1 MASSLSINQLGKKV
15 GNSNLL
21 ANLSFGAEKGEIL
34 FILGKSNSGKSTL
47 FKILMG
53 LSDKDKGKIFINGM
67 NYDQRQKDILSII
80 GYMPKE
86 DIFDSN
92 LNVFENLFLY
102 ARLQGLS
109 TDEAKNNILKW
120 SEKLDFKNHINSN
133 IGNLSSSIIKK
144 ISFARALVNEPEF
157 LLLDNPTVGMDAHD
171 TNIFFSIINRI
182 KIDKT
187 ILFASDNFDEAENYS
202 DRIIII
208 HNGEVS
214 VNGSMK
220 SILDSMKAIYKYR
233 ISFKR
238 LVPNDF
244 FRKIKENK
252 SVIKSVSRER
262 HIEIAVQNESVFF
275 SIMKLAFEY
284 DVESIKTQ
292 SSKLNDIFLKVT
304 E

>member
-1 MASSLSINQLGKKV
+1 
-15 GNSNLL
+15 
-21 ANLSFGAEKGEIL
+21 
-34 FILGKSNSGKSTL
+34 
-47 FKILMG
+47 
-53 LSDKDKGKIFINGM
+53 
-67 NYDQRQKDILSII
+67 
-80 GYMPKE
+80 
-86 DIFDSN
+86 
-92 LNVFENLFLY
+92 
-102 ARLQGLS
+102 
-109 TDEAKNNILKW
+109 
-120 SEKLDFKNHINSN
+120 
-133 IGNLSSSIIKK
+133 
-144 ISFARALVNEPEF
+144 
-157 LLLDNPTVGMDAHD
+157 
-171 TNIFFSIINRI
+171 
-182 KIDKT
+182 
-187 ILFASDNFDEAENYS
+187 
-202 DRIIII
+202 
-208 HNGEVS
+208 
-214 VNGSMK
+214 MK